1 MADKQ
6 IKVPGGKELID
17 SLFLLEKIGVSEKMI
32 VADLGCG
39 RRGYFTLQAAKLIG
53 PDGLVYAIDVV
64 KSALENVKSMAN
76 LFGIPNIKTI
86 WANLEVA
93 QSTKIP
99 NDSIDLAMIN
109 NVLFQTKRD
118 DLIIKE
124 AVRILK
130 KNGKLLITD
139 WKKIKAPFGP
149 PIQNRIGAEQVKIDT
164 QKCGLTLK
172 EEIKAGPYHYALV
185 FIKI

>member
-1 MADKQ
+1 MADQQ

-17 SLFLLEKIGVSEKMI
+17 ARLLLEKAGITERMI

-39 RRGYFTLQAAKLIG
+39 RRGYFSLQAAKLIG

-64 KSALENVKSMAN
+64 KSALENVNSMAN

-86 WANLEVA
+86 WADLEIP
-93 QSTKIP
+93 QSTKIS
-99 NDSIDLAMIN
+99 NESIDLAMIN
-109 NVLFQTKRD
+109 NVFFQTDRN

-124 AVRILK
+124 ASRILK

-139 WKKIKAPFGP
+139 WKKTQAPFGP
-149 PIQNRIGAEQVKIDT
+149 PVQNRVSPEQVKIDT
-164 QKCGLTLK
+164 QKFNLTLK
-172 EEIKAGPYHYALV
+172 KEIEAGPYHYALV
-185 FIKI
+185 FVKN